1 MAKNKQIKYIKLPPS
16 DLGTAKTPDDQA
28 LHEFLDKNKMHLVSA
43 KSYGKFVPVQEDLI
57 NSEDIYALSVLQ
69 NCVTCGQVLG
79 NYAENCSDT
88 VNTWDHEDNDTVSP
102 NNRVRA
108 NL

>member
-16 DLGTAKTPDDQA
+16 DLGTAKTHDDQA

-79 NYAENCSDT
+79 NYAENCSDRT
-88 VNTWDHEDNDTVSP
+88 DNLLHPTHRTQYSKYMGS
-102 NNRVRA
+102 
-108 NL
+108 